1 MLGDIFFFLWSPYI
15 GDQKDQYFFRDIFF
29 FLCSPCMGM
38 QKYQWGTHFFFCE
51 VIVWDI
57 FFKSI
62 FCKSASR
69 TLRSLRWDNWVSCA
83 LSFHVIITFKQQWL
97 RPCVLSIVFIRP
109 FYPWIKSFNRWMKP
123 FHGWIK
129 PFYRRIKLFYRWIK
143 PIYQWI
149 KLFIHG

>member
-1 MLGDIFFFLWSPYI
+1 MSHKCKYVRRLILHQKQCLYENFFENFQRFGDISDLILGDIFFFLWSPCI

-69 TLRSLRWDNWVSCA
+69 TLRSLRSLRATAGRGVR
-83 LSFHVIITFKQQWL
+83 FVGIT
-97 RPCVLSIVFIRP
+97 
-109 FYPWIKSFNRWMKP
+109 
-123 FHGWIK
+123 
-129 PFYRRIKLFYRWIK
+129 
-143 PIYQWI
+143 
-149 KLFIHG
+149 